1 MPASS
6 SIKQT
11 SVFDGNTLNLSV
23 PSMDREGVRCFLQG
37 KGADGKPAQVPLSD
51 NLLSKHMLFIGG
63 IGMGKTNGIFQII
76 AQMRER
82 MTANDVM
89 LVFDT
94 KGDFYDGFYRQGDIV
109 ISNDDKATGPAHPD
123 YWNIF
128 QEIDT
133 GSSVEEEI
141 IEIARALFYERSQKS
156 SQPFFPNAARDLFTG
171 LMLHF
176 HREGGQ
182 PSNALLRT
190 FLDQSPSSEIRAVLQ
205 QYNDLKAMVSY
216 IADDRSPQTQGV
228 ISELQQHIRE
238 IFVGNFR
245 KEGTLSIRKSIR
257 AKGGRIIFVEY
268 DLGIGGLLTP
278 IYQLLMDMAIKEAL
292 SRKKSEGNVW
302 FIIDE
307 FRLIPNLQHVDDGVN
322 FGRSLGAKF
331 IVGVQNIEQV
341 FDAYG
346 EARAH
351 SILSGLLT
359 TVAFH
364 VNDAASRDFIQGL
377 FGRNRKK
384 EVYMASVQ
392 SRGIVEQVR
401 DANVVEDWDISNM
414 QVGEAIIGMPGY
426 EPFLF
431 KFDKFG
437 D

>member
-1 MPASS
+1 M
-6 SIKQT
+6 KQT
-11 SVFDGNTLNLSV
+11 SVFDGNELQSSA
-23 PSMDREGVRCFLQG
+23 PSIPAEGVRCFLQG
-37 KGADGKPAQVPLSD
+37 QSSDRRPTKVPLSD
-51 NLLSKHMLFIGG
+51 DLLSKHMLFIGG

-76 AQMRER
+76 AQLRER
-82 MTANDVM
+82 MTPNDVM
-89 LVFDT
+89 LIFDT
-94 KGDFYDGFYRQGDIV
+94 KGDFYNAFYRKGDIV
-109 ISNDDKATGPAHPD
+109 ISNDEKATGPTGED
-123 YWNIF
+123 YWNVF
-128 QEIDT
+128 QEIDSGT
-133 GSSVEEEI
+133 SVEEEI
-141 IEIARALFYERSQKS
+141 VEIARALFYERTQQS
-156 SQPFFPNAARDLFTG
+156 SQPFFPNAARDLFSGLLLNFLRTG
-171 LMLHF
+171 
-176 HREGGQ
+176 
-182 PSNALLRT
+182 SKCTNAHLRT

-205 QYNDLKAMVSY
+205 QHDDLKAMVSY

-228 ISELQQHIRE
+228 ISELQQHVRE
-238 IFVGNFR
+238 IFLGNFR
-245 KEGTLSIRKSIR
+245 KDGSLSIRKSIR
-257 AKGGRIIFVEY
+257 AKGERIIFVEY
-268 DLGIGGLLTP
+268 DLGIGGMLTP

-307 FRLIPNLQHVDDGVN
+307 FRLIPNLEHIDDGVN

-331 IVGVQNIEQV
+331 IIGVQNVEQV

-359 TVAFH
+359 TIAFH

-401 DANVVEDWDISNM
+401 DAHVVEDWDIANLGI
-414 QVGEAIIGMPGY
+414 GEAIIGMPGY

-431 KFDKFG
+431 KFDKFI

>member
-1 MPASS
+1 MAVSN

-11 SVFDGNTLNLSV
+11 SVFDGNQLNIAIPNINSQ
-23 PSMDREGVRCFLQG
+23 GVRCFLNG
-37 KGADGKPAQVPLSD
+37 KSLNGQIARVPLSD
-51 NLLSKHMLFIGG
+51 DLLSKHILFIGG

-76 AQMRER
+76 DQLRER
-82 MTANDVM
+82 MTPNDVM
-89 LVFDT
+89 LIFDT
-94 KGDFYDGFYRQGDIV
+94 KGDYYEAFYQTGDIV
-109 ISNDDKATGPAHPD
+109 ISNDEKAAGTTGPD

-128 QEIDT
+128 NEIDA
-133 GSSVEEEI
+133 GSAVEEEI
-141 IEIARALFYERSQKS
+141 IEIARSLFYERSQKTN
-156 SQPFFPNAARDLFTG
+156 QPFFPNAARDLFTG

-176 HREGGQ
+176 LRKGDHC
-182 PSNALLRT
+182 SNAHIRN
-190 FLDQSPSSEIRAVLQ
+190 FLDQSPSSEIRKVLEQ
-205 QYNDLKAMVSY
+205 HDDLKAMVSY

-245 KEGTLSIRKSIR
+245 KEGTLSMRKSVR
-257 AKGGRIIFVEY
+257 GKGGRIVFVEY

-278 IYQLLMDMAIKEAL
+278 IYQLLLDMAIKEAL

-307 FRLIPNLQHVDDGVN
+307 FRLIPNLQHIDDGVN

-331 IVGVQNIEQV
+331 IVGVQNVEQV

-359 TVAFH
+359 TIAFH
-364 VNDAASRDFIQGL
+364 VNDAASREFIQGL

-392 SRGIVEQVR
+392 SRGIVEEVR
-401 DANVVEDWDISNM
+401 DANVVEDWDISNLGI
-414 QVGEAIIGMPGY
+414 GEAIIGTPGY

-431 KFDKFG
+431 RFDKHNP
-437 D
+437 

>member
-6 SIKQT
+6 PMKQT
-11 SVFDGNTLNLSV
+11 SVFDGNELSLSV

-76 AQMRER
+76 AQMHER